1 MRPEAPQGV
10 GAERNLPGLTPALR
24 ARLRLLFRVLGW
36 ASPPLAARLAATL
49 LLTPLARRP
58 DAGDDAFLA
67 TARSHRIAAAGN
79 RVQAYEW
86 DGAGPTVL
94 IVHGWISHSARFALL
109 IDALRQRGLRVIA
122 FDAPAHGRSSGRRA
136 DLNAFRAALEGTAA
150 LLGPVHAVIAHSF
163 GALSTAGWLTGTP
176 LPTVRCAVLV
186 GLMRDL
192 DYLFDSFVSALA
204 LSPGVSARL
213 RALLVRRYGAEPG
226 QFSARA
232 LAAHIRVPVLLM
244 HGEQDELV
252 PAGHAEEIA
261 AQLIDG
267 RVVIVPGHR
276 HSQPL
281 RDPECI
287 AVMTEFVA
295 RPAAAAPDARSPLA

>member
-1 MRPEAPQGV
+1 M
-10 GAERNLPGLTPALR
+10 
-24 ARLRLLFRVLGW
+24 
-36 ASPPLAARLAATL
+36 
-49 LLTPLARRP
+49 
-58 DAGDDAFLA
+58 
-67 TARSHRIAAAGN
+67 
-79 RVQAYEW
+79 
-86 DGAGPTVL
+86 
-94 IVHGWISHSARFALL
+94 
-109 IDALRQRGLRVIA
+109 
-122 FDAPAHGRSSGRRA
+122 
-136 DLNAFRAALEGTAA
+136 
-150 LLGPVHAVIAHSF
+150 HAVVAHSF

-213 RALLVRRYGAEPG
+213 RAVLVRRYGAEPR

-281 RDPECI
+281 RDAECI
-287 AVMTEFVA
+287 AMMAGFIITHVASTIEQRDLVTCRSVILTREKTELI
-295 RPAAAAPDARSPLA
+295 R

>member
-1 MRPEAPQGV
+1 VAPETSRVAGD
-10 GAERNLPGLTPALR
+10 ERSLPGLTPALR
-24 ARLRLLFRVLGW
+24 ARLRAVFRLLGW
-36 ASPPLAARLAATL
+36 LSPPLAARLAARL
-49 LLTPLARRP
+49 LLTPLGRRP
-58 DAGDDAFLA
+58 DAGESAFLA
-67 TARSHRIAAAGN
+67 TARAHHIDAAGN

-94 IVHGWISHSARFALL
+94 IVHGWISHSARFAPL
-109 IDALRQRGLRVIA
+109 IQALRARGFRVIA
-122 FDAPAHGRSSGRRA
+122 FDAPAHGRSGGRRA

-150 LLGPVHAVIAHSF
+150 RLGPVHAVVAHSF
-163 GALSTAGWLTGTP
+163 GALCTAGWLGGAP
-176 LPTVRCAVLV
+176 LPSVRCAVLV

-204 LSPGVSARL
+204 LSPGVTTRL
-213 RALLVRRYGAEPG
+213 RARLVRRYGAGPE

-244 HGEQDELV
+244 HGEQDEFV
-252 PAGHAEEIA
+252 PSAHADEIA
-261 AQLIDG
+261 EQLIDG
-267 RVVIVPGHR
+267 RVVIVAGHR

-281 RDPECI
+281 RDGECI

-295 RPAAAAPDARSPLA
+295 RHATPGH